1 MLNLTAP
8 SGKMEKMSAPLRS
21 HTVASQTGELDL
33 SLPALPCT
41 FGLVFP
47 TFILLPGAPS
57 RGALGRRRQD
67 RRTVS

>member
-21 HTVASQTGELDL
+21 HTVASQMGELDL
-33 SLPALPCT
+33 SLPALTCT
-41 FGLVFP
+41 FGSVSP

-57 RGALGRRRQD
+57 RGTLGRRRQD
-67 RRTVS
+67 RQTVS